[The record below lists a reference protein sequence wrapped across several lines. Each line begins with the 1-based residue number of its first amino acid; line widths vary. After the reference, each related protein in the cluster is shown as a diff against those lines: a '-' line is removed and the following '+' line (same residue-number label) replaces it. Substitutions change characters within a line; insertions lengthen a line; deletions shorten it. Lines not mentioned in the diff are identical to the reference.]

1 MTRESLESLLNS
13 SESRRKSSCRLVKTW
28 AWTLWRWVT
37 LSSLKE
43 LLKITLKS
51 LLTISRIQIIKTN
64 LRNKKG
70 MQSLSCSMDSH
81 WWDPQWATSN
91 YFNQKQLVST
101 TIIMIQDKLI
111 TLNKVLQ
118 KVDLT
123 TIHAQD
129 PNHLQESMIKK
140 QAMTA
145 LFVWRN
151 QLTLFLSRVVM
162 HAFAK
167 DVANWSKMYVHSA
180 ENLSPK

>member
-1 MTRESLESLLNS
+1 
-13 SESRRKSSCRLVKTW
+13 
-28 AWTLWRWVT
+28 
-37 LSSLKE
+37 
-43 LLKITLKS
+43 
-51 LLTISRIQIIKTN
+51 
-64 LRNKKG
+64 
-70 MQSLSCSMDSH
+70 MQSLSCSMDSL

-118 KVDLT
+118 KVDLIV
-123 TIHAQD
+123 IHAKD
-129 PNHLQESMIKK
+129 LNHLQESMIQK